1 MKKTFLLIGL
11 ASLAFSTMAQD
22 NLLAGLKVF
31 TLGDAKTW
39 TYQDQTEHFNVE
51 DLKKIT
57 QEPANT
63 SNVFLYPEKGD
74 LSADPTNQ
82 NVIGI
87 QGFYIDLG
95 DSHSIGTVTTT
106 WEGAAADSYVIY
118 VTETEPTIKI
128 LEEEPDYSITG
139 LGQYTSHT
147 AALTSA
153 PKGRYLVF
161 QPTKATNYGWG
172 VKIRSISATAP
183 ADDILTSFKVSPSI
197 LLTGVET
204 ELTFTALNQFGL
216 EITDQ
221 ITVSC
226 EGEGDYDYANGKIT
240 INSGK
245 AVIFTA
251 QLGDKELT
259 ATAYVATQP
268 SIPSVADIKTPIF
281 TNGAPGYNSEAGW
294 ATGYN
299 GGAKNNGTITFAD
312 GTVAQSFSD
321 TRCVFF
327 FNSETTGAWN
337 GNIFPSELGYRT
349 LHLEVFGSSDSE
361 FTIEFEG
368 VEELEGGHTYKYNL
382 KPGEWTAVDV
392 DIEGATRLN
401 NLSIRFTEENMSDI
415 LLSNIYFSPTDEW
428 EAPVATT
435 VTLSTEDFTDILIGE
450 SVKFTSQIF
459 DQNGEEIKG
468 LTATIE
474 GEDVVDGIF
483 TAYHL
488 GKYEVVARYEDI
500 TSEPIIVNVAG
511 SDDNKFYPVY
521 YKTSFDGTEIE
532 NPKFP
537 FAGYDEKIIH
547 EWKQE
552 DMSKGFV
559 IELMDEDGISRSAD
573 LDLILIHWEASCPK
587 DYTVELEDINRA
599 KQTVEFNDKEL
610 VRGTNPIDRIAAETL
625 DAPPANGRARM
636 NQAQTASNLSNIHK
650 ITIIP
655 TSMPQEAMDNN
666 WTTQLYGLS
675 LYGTAGDGLV
685 TNVAE
690 IPAIEK
696 ASAQYYTI
704 QGVKVANPQK
714 GLYIKVEGGKATKV
728 LIR

>member
-22 NLLAGLKVF
+22 NLLADLEVF
-31 TLGDAKTW
+31 TLGPAKTW
-39 TYQDQTEHFNVE
+39 TYQDQTENFNVN
-51 DLKKIT
+51 DLQKIT
-57 QEPANT
+57 KVPANT
-63 SNVFLYPEKGD
+63 DNVFLYPEKGD
-74 LSADPTNQ
+74 LSHDDKNK
-82 NVIGI
+82 NEIGI
-87 QGFYIDLG
+87 QGFYIDM
-95 DSHSIGTVTTT
+95 GTSKEVASVRTT
-106 WEGAAADSYVIY
+106 WQGAAADSYVIY
-118 VTETEPTIKI
+118 LTEDSPTLNI
-128 LEEEPDYSITG
+128 LKEEPDYSITE
-139 LGQYTSHT
+139 LGQYETHIAILPPGT
-147 AALTSA
+147 
-153 PKGRYLVF
+153 KGRYLVF

-183 ADDILTSFKVSPSI
+183 AEDILTSFRAYPSFLPYGEETKVTFSALNQLGVDILDKVEISCDGDGEYSYTDG
-197 LLTGVET
+197 LLTLNSGKSV
-204 ELTFTALNQFGL
+204 TFTAKFSDTALTWSLFG
-216 EITDQ
+216 
-221 ITVSC
+221 
-226 EGEGDYDYANGKIT
+226 
-240 INSGK
+240 
-245 AVIFTA
+245 
-251 QLGDKELT
+251 
-259 ATAYVATQP
+259 ATAPTT
-268 SIPSVADIKTPIF
+268 PSVANIKTPIF
-281 TNGAPGYNSEAGW
+281 TNGAPGYNSKAGW
-294 ATGYN
+294 ETGYN

-321 TRCVFF
+321 ARCIFF
-327 FNSETTGAWN
+327 HNNETTGAWN
-337 GNIFPSELGYRT
+337 GNINPSELGYRT
-349 LHLEVFGSSDSE
+349 LHLDVFGGSDSE
-361 FTIEFEG
+361 FSIEFES
-368 VEELEGGHTYKYNL
+368 VENLEGGHTYKYNL

-392 DIEGATRLN
+392 DIEGATKLN

-415 LLSNIYFSPTDEW
+415 LLSNIYFSPTNEW
-428 EAPVATT
+428 KAPVATT
-435 VTLSTEDFTDILIGE
+435 VTLSTEDFTNILIGE

-459 DQNGEEIKG
+459 DENGEEIKG

-488 GKYEVVARYEDI
+488 GKYEVIARYEDI

-537 FAGYDEKIIH
+537 FAGVEMTPIQ

-552 DMSKGFV
+552 DMSKGYV
-559 IELMDEDGISRSAD
+559 IELMDEDGVSRSAD
-573 LDLILIHWEASCPK
+573 LDLILIHWEVSCPK
-587 DYTVELEDINRA
+587 DYTVEFEDINGA

-610 VRGTNPIDRIAAETL
+610 VRGTHPIDRIAAETH
-625 DAPPANGRARM
+625 DAPANSRARM
-636 NQAQTASNLSNIHK
+636 NQAQTASNLTDIHK
-650 ITIIP
+650 ITITP
-655 TSMPQEAMDNN
+655 TSMPEEAINEG
-666 WTTQLYGLS
+666 WSTKLYGLT